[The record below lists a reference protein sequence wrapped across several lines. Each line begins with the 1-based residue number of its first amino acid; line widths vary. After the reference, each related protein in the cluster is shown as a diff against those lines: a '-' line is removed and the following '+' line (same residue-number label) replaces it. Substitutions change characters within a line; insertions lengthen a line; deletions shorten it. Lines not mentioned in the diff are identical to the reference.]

1 MNTLDLINI
10 GSNKLKSNQV
20 KTSKIDSEI
29 LLSKALGKRRE
40 ELLINLN
47 QEVSEK
53 KIKEFFDLI
62 NRRTFKEPIAYIL
75 KKKEFWSKNF
85 EVNKNTLIP
94 RPETELMVS
103 KLVEIY
109 KYKNI
114 SILDV
119 GTGSGCIIV
128 SLLSELIYSKG
139 VAVDISKKALE
150 IANLNIRNNHLD
162 NRIKLLRKPIS
173 DIFNYKFDLI
183 VSNPPYIAQNEIR
196 NLDED
201 VRKYEP
207 LLALNGGNDG
217 LDVIKKVIYK
227 AREILKINGL
237 LALEIGNGQYNK
249 VSKILKKNCFRINYT
264 IKDYKSNIRCLITT
278 LNK

>member
-1 MNTLDLINI
+1 MNTSDLINI
-10 GSNKLKSNQV
+10 GSNRLKLNQI

-29 LLSKALGKRRE
+29 LLSKALGKKRE
-40 ELLINLN
+40 ELLINFN

-53 KIKEFFDLI
+53 KIKKFFNLI
-62 NRRTFKEPIAYIL
+62 NRRTSKEPIAYIL

-128 SLLSELIYSKG
+128 SLLSELVYSKG

-150 IANLNIRNNHLD
+150 IADLNIRNNHLEH
-162 NRIKLLRKPIS
+162 RIKLLLKPIS
-173 DIFNYKFDLI
+173 DIYNYKFDLI
-183 VSNPPYIAQNEIR
+183 VSNPPYIAKNEIR

-217 LDVIKKVIYK
+217 LDVIKVIYK
-227 AREILKINGL
+227 AKDILKINGL
-237 LALEIGNGQYNK
+237 LALEIGNRQYNR
-249 VSKILKKNCFRINYT
+249 VSKY
-264 IKDYKSNIRCLITT
+264 
-278 LNK
+278 